1 MIQDNYLY
9 QIFYFASPFIAAIL
23 VSFANY
29 YFNFR
34 LKKYEVLYE
43 TIIPNIKE
51 IQNKLVEVK
60 RYCNG
65 RLAYLYGYEF
75 PPYKPIENINGL
87 TLRISLRSVID
98 DNQIFLSKE
107 TKSLFDDLESNYS
120 LLCSAECAIIGLND
134 ETISYSIYEKIIE
147 IIEELSEQLNKNLK
161 LPKI

>member
-1 MIQDNYLY
+1 MEQNNTLF

-23 VSFANY
+23 VSFASY

-34 LKKYEVLYE
+34 LKKYDVLYS
-43 TIIPNIKE
+43 TILPNIKE

-75 PPYKPIENINGL
+75 PPYEPIEKMNGL
-87 TLRISLRSVID
+87 NIRVSLRSVID
-98 DNQIFLSKE
+98 NNQIFLSKE
-107 TKSLFDDLESNYS
+107 IKTLFNDLDSNYS
-120 LLCSAECAIIGLND
+120 LLCSAECAIIGSND
-134 ETISYSIYEKIIE
+134 DKISYSIYEKIIE
-147 IIEELSEQLNKNLK
+147 IIEKLSEQLNSNLK